1 MRNKPRVNKPKVD
14 GVTPKPPRVKGVKVS
29 TAPKV
34 RSVLRKDHAR
44 RTKLA

>member
-1 MRNKPRVNKPKVD
+1 MRSKPRSK
-14 GVTPKPPRVKGVKVS
+14 RVKTPRIGEIKPYKVPS
-29 TAPKV
+29 APKV